1 MVIKKDGCG
10 LDELENILS
19 QYIEKDEVKTFVS
32 KICGNEY
39 KHEEEYFYVRQYM
52 PEVPMGTLCMLIP
65 SKKYYINMRL
75 STLWMLCVLLDIN
88 ITKGWAVALGSMG
101 GKLKQIVYKINEEN
115 AEKCVLLELIRSNE
129 SIFESRQE
137 CFNNHFRCKY
147 RNDCGMCKIEEK
159 DILLIIESLID
170 KGIITRIGNT
180 YKYIF

>member
-1 MVIKKDGCG
+1 M
-10 LDELENILS
+10 
-19 QYIEKDEVKTFVS
+19 
-32 KICGNEY
+32 
-39 KHEEEYFYVRQYM
+39 
-52 PEVPMGTLCMLIP
+52 
-65 SKKYYINMRL
+65 
-75 STLWMLCVLLDIN
+75 
-88 ITKGWAVALGSMG
+88 AVWGGG